1 MTTGCN
7 CATERGVSALVLEN
21 ARADASAR
29 GGGDA
34 ARPRVTRGRNEMEA
48 IACINFG
55 GRSPRDFRV
64 IELRHDAAVRA
75 LISPA
80 AATRD
85 ADDAPRVYI

>member
-1 MTTGCN
+1 MP
-7 CATERGVSALVLEN
+7 
-21 ARADASAR
+21 
-29 GGGDA
+29 
-34 ARPRVTRGRNEMEA
+34 RPRVTRAVVETKWTPEA

>member
-1 MTTGCN
+1 M
-7 CATERGVSALVLEN
+7 LEN

-34 ARPRVTRGRNEMEA
+34 AAARYPWSKRN
-48 IACINFG
+48 G
-55 GRSPRDFRV
+55 GDRLHKFRRSISARDFRV